1 MADADADARAAAKAL
16 EKKLGRKLRTQIDG
30 DENGALTEAE
40 EEELI
45 LARLTSGDQWIPAEE
60 FLEEFKHLRRKPAG
74 EGRGLGFFVLG
85 DSFTRSG
92 AAVRGG

>member
-1 MADADADARAAAKAL
+1 MAQPVVKESPPKAIRRSAPSNLADADADARAAAKAL
-16 EKKLGRKLRTQIDG
+16 EKKLGRKLRTHIEG

-60 FLEEFKHLRRKPAG
+60 FLEEFKHLCRKPVG
-74 EGRGLGFFVLG
+74 EG
-85 DSFTRSG
+85 
-92 AAVRGG
+92 